1 MRRITRIETLFDA
14 GLLFVFIY
22 APALTF
28 VPFAL
33 SKLVLAFLIG
43 FTLLHQNVLKRILW
57 DFSVRKFLRTFL
69 WVILFILCY
78 FLILTIGTKNNNF
91 VFVQQSVW
99 LILEG
104 LIGSVLMFNYLTSK
118 YDLKEIFRILL
129 GVITFQSIVVILT
142 FFSVGLRDLINAVLV
157 VSDERHI
164 SSYRMRGLS
173 NGGGAG
179 LSYVQALGSLV
190 AGVLMIFD
198 KPSRLKYLFCA
209 VVILISQMF
218 IARTGLIFSF
228 LLLFSTLVQEAYN
241 RKSFLRLL
249 WQFVFGGILIAVV
262 FRLAMSLMSD
272 QTRIIFD
279 ELVLNRAFEFYY
291 NYEDSGTLET
301 RSTTALENM
310 YFLPKHDL
318 GLLFG
323 EGLWDVA
330 GQNASTLVYGR
341 KVNSDVGFVRMIFA
355 FGIIL
360 TTIYYGVYILF
371 LREIYK
377 SSHGRDILIL
387 LLTLFLIFVLG
398 ETKEPFLIR
407 MSGTSKILVLFYLFM
422 MYYNRK
428 NSNLITGYAK

>member
-1 MRRITRIETLFDA
+1 MRRITKIETLFDA
-14 GLLFVFIY
+14 GLLFIFIY

-28 VPFAL
+28 IPFAL
-33 SKLVLAFLIG
+33 SKLVLAFLVG
-43 FTLLHQNVLKRILW
+43 FTLLHENIFKKNLQ
-57 DFSVRKFLRTFL
+57 DFSSHKFIRTFL
-69 WVILFILCY
+69 AIVIFILSY
-78 FLILTIGTKNNNF
+78 FLLLTIGTKNNNF
-91 VFVQQSVW
+91 VFVQQSIW

-118 YDLKEIFRILL
+118 YDLTKIFRMLL
-129 GVITFQSIVVILT
+129 GVITFQSVVIILT
-142 FFSVGLRDLINAVLV
+142 FFSLGLRDLINAVLV

-198 KPSRLKYLFCA
+198 RPSRLRYLFCA
-209 VVILISQMF
+209 VIILISQIF

-241 RKSFLRLL
+241 RKSFIQLL
-249 WQFVFGGILIAVV
+249 WQFVFGGVLIIVV
-262 FRLAMSLMSD
+262 FKVALSLMSD
-272 QTRIIFD
+272 QTRIVFD
-279 ELVLNRAFEFYY
+279 ELVLSRAFEFYY
-291 NYEDSGTLET
+291 NYEESGTLET
-301 RSTTALENM
+301 RSTSALENM
-310 YFLPKHDL
+310 YFLPDDDV

-323 EGLWDVA
+323 EGLWDSA
-330 GQNASTLVYGR
+330 GQNASTLIYGR

-371 LREIYK
+371 LRDIYK
-377 SSHGRDILIL
+377 SLYGKYILIL
-387 LLTLFLIFVLG
+387 LLALFLIFVLG

-407 MSGTSKILVLFYLFM
+407 MSGTIKILVIFYLLMVYSSFK
-422 MYYNRK
+422 R
-428 NSNLITGYAK
+428 SNLIKEYAK